1 MLPTDP
7 PNRVVREP
15 ERQAITGIPTS
26 TWYALQDQ
34 GLAPR
39 PVPLGPRSR
48 GWLVSELE
56 EWIERR
62 KAERDARA
70 AAS

>member
-1 MLPTDP
+1 MLPTE
-7 PNRVVREP
+7 NRVVREP

-26 TWYALQDQ
+26 TWYAMQDQ

-48 GWLVSELE
+48 GWLLSELE
-56 EWIERR
+56 DWIERR
-62 KAERDARA
+62 RAERDARMA
-70 AAS
+70 QS